1 MTHDLM
7 TTLRSELAALEYKR
21 DRLMSELQEM
31 KSTVRSRDQR
41 VVELQVEADQLR
53 EQAARQNAV
62 ISSLKK
68 RIQELEERE
77 RNLYASQGRNEI
89 TIQGLQRDVKYHEE
103 KVREY
108 DKKMRQLELNISEEI
123 QLKERAR
130 LNLQDFVRRLAHALN
145 VEYCETV
152 HHSPEMVIHKAEEL
166 VQEVNRLRTKSTN
179 VETQLTGVEVDFRTC
194 RDALDRSITEK
205 EQLQRQVS
213 VQLVDID
220 RLRQEKECLEMQYRI
235 AEKDMNDLRDKLV
248 NANRSLTSATG
259 NISNQEALICQLR
272 EDLKVRE
279 EKTQRVQNEFRHLL
293 ESVAILISTPS
304 RFVESHENAI
314 KDRIREILAD
324 NKDQLLKIQ
333 SLREKVN
340 TATESTNRQSEL
352 VESTMMKVRSLEE
365 ERAAQEAKI
374 HKLESELTSSDLS
387 RESLRRDK
395 QTFMTFLDRLGKAMQ
410 MDEISQEIGLD
421 LQTESL
427 LVRAEQLARLET
439 DKLVDKLH
447 FFLCRCHVA
456 NIFSFV
462 LCFFIVQIVCTSVVY
477 QLQRRV
483 RTLREQLQRRDL
495 HLDLLRRKLSLQ
507 EDSVRMKSLLQSERD
522 EANIRAKKLGKQV
535 DRLQIQL
542 SDEKSRN
549 RELSAQL
556 TEAADYKKASLNR
569 FFARERCE
577 VAYVGKTKFPNK
589 FSSQTAR
596 ESLHNLQPSS
606 RYFNSFFD
614 IFCEQIAALERSRK
628 IEELQKRLVESEMLR
643 TRYNRKLTMAKEQ
656 MRTAAETA
664 DQERSINDHSLQ
676 LLRDEM
682 AQVKQNLSEVTRRE
696 SQKSSHYFS
705 VIYKYFVANLKHFD
719 LLLKRQAPL
728 AKLISIIPRRTVDA
742 RMNRAIVRVPISYK
756 HDSIRKLVISCLSFR
771 ASASPWR
778 SYCQSQSA
786 RPITRSFR
794 DYRKWSRLIET
805 LRCSP
810 VDTTS
815 LWKRVLRDA
824 PGNNQIRANII
835 VFSII

>member
-1 MTHDLM
+1 MASDDAETREAQEAEEDLRIFETLCISSPRKADPDEAMTHDLT

-31 KSTVRSRDQR
+31 KSIVRSRDQR

-53 EQAARQNAV
+53 EQAARQNSV

-68 RIQELEERE
+68 RIQELEDRE
-77 RNLYASQGRNEI
+77 RNLYASQGRSEI

-108 DKKMRQLELNISEEI
+108 DKKIRQLERNISEEI

-145 VEYCETV
+145 VEYCETA

-194 RDALDRSITEK
+194 RDALEHATMEK
-205 EQLQRQVS
+205 EQLQRQVA

-220 RLRQEKECLEMQYRI
+220 RLRQEKECAEMQYRV

-272 EDLKVRE
+272 EDLKARE
-279 EKTQRVQNEFRHLL
+279 EKTQRVQNDSRHFL
-293 ESVAILISTPS
+293 ESLAILVSTPN

-324 NKDQLLKIQ
+324 NKDQSIKIQ

-340 TATESTNRQSEL
+340 VATESTNRQSEL
-352 VESTMMKVRSLEE
+352 VESTMMKMRSLED
-365 ERAAQEAKI
+365 ERAALETKI
-374 HKLESELTSSDLS
+374 HKLESELTSCELS

-395 QTFMTFLDRLGKAMQ
+395 QTFMVFLDRLSKAMQ
-410 MDEISQEIGLD
+410 MDEISQEVGLD
-421 LQTESL
+421 LLTESL

-439 DKLVDKLH
+439 DKLVDK
-447 FFLCRCHVA
+447 
-456 NIFSFV
+456 
-462 LCFFIVQIVCTSVVY
+462 TSVVY

-522 EANIRAKKLGKQV
+522 EANIRAKKLAKQV
-535 DRLQIQL
+535 ERLQIQW
-542 SDEKSRN
+542 SEEKSRN

-556 TEAADYKKASLNR
+556 TDAADYK
-569 FFARERCE
+569 
-577 VAYVGKTKFPNK
+577 
-589 FSSQTAR
+589 
-596 ESLHNLQPSS
+596 
-606 RYFNSFFD
+606 
-614 IFCEQIAALERSRK
+614 IAALERSRK

-643 TRYNRKLTMAKEQ
+643 TRYNRKLTMMKEQ
-656 MRTAAETA
+656 MRTSAETA

-676 LLRDEM
+676 LLRDEL
-682 AQVKQNLSEVTRRE
+682 AQVKQNLAEVTRRE
-696 SQKSSHYFS
+696 SQLQSFRVS
-705 VIYKYFVANLKHFD
+705 V
-719 LLLKRQAPL
+719 
-728 AKLISIIPRRTVDA
+728 AKLLSEPICTSDYEII
-742 RMNRAIVRVPISYK
+742 
-756 HDSIRKLVISCLSFR
+756 
-771 ASASPWR
+771 
-778 SYCQSQSA
+778 
-786 RPITRSFR
+786 
-794 DYRKWSRLIET
+794 SRLQKMVAAHRDFTMLSRRYDEPLET
-805 LRCSP
+805 SPSRCTSIHPVHMPRSP
-810 VDTTS
+810 GGSRCTRYEDSGFADPPDLHDIDDDYNKRPVRSS
-815 LWKRVLRDA
+815 LL
-824 PGNNQIRANII
+824 P
-835 VFSII
+835 

>member
-1 MTHDLM
+1 MTHDLT

-31 KSTVRSRDQR
+31 KSAVRSRDQR

-53 EQAARQNAV
+53 EQAARQNSV
-62 ISSLKK
+62 VSSLKK

-108 DKKMRQLELNISEEI
+108 DKKIRQLEHNISEEI

-145 VEYCETV
+145 VEYCETA
-152 HHSPEMVIHKAEEL
+152 HHSSEMVIHKAEEL

-194 RDALDRSITEK
+194 RDALDRLSTEK

-220 RLRQEKECLEMQYRI
+220 RLRQEKECLEMQYRV

-272 EDLKVRE
+272 EDLKARE

-324 NKDQLLKIQ
+324 NKDQSLKIQ

-365 ERAAQEAKI
+365 ERAALEAKI

-439 DKLVDKLH
+439 DKLVDK
-447 FFLCRCHVA
+447 
-456 NIFSFV
+456 
-462 LCFFIVQIVCTSVVY
+462 TSVVY

-522 EANIRAKKLGKQV
+522 EANIRAKKLAKQV
-535 DRLQIQL
+535 ERLQVQL

-556 TEAADYKKASLNR
+556 TEAADYKVCNFKNPYLPSHNR
-569 FFARERCE
+569 
-577 VAYVGKTKFPNK
+577 
-589 FSSQTAR
+589 
-596 ESLHNLQPSS
+596 
-606 RYFNSFFD
+606 
-614 IFCEQIAALERSRK
+614 QIAALERSRK

-656 MRTAAETA
+656 IRTAVETA

-676 LLRDEM
+676 LLRDEL

-696 SQKSSHYFS
+696 SQLSSFRVS
-705 VIYKYFVANLKHFD
+705 V
-719 LLLKRQAPL
+719 
-728 AKLISIIPRRTVDA
+728 AKLLQESMCTPDYEIIARLQKMVAAHRDFTMLSRRYDEPLETSPSRCTSIHPVHPPRSPGSRCTRYEDSGFA
-742 RMNRAIVRVPISYK
+742 DPPDLHDIDDDYNKRPVRS
-756 HDSIRKLVISCLSFR
+756 
-771 ASASPWR
+771 
-778 SYCQSQSA
+778 
-786 RPITRSFR
+786 
-794 DYRKWSRLIET
+794 
-805 LRCSP
+805 
-810 VDTTS
+810 S
-815 LWKRVLRDA
+815 LL
-824 PGNNQIRANII
+824 P
-835 VFSII
+835 

>member
-1 MTHDLM
+1 MASDDAETREAQEAEEDLRIFETLCISSPRKADPDEAMTHDLT

-31 KSTVRSRDQR
+31 KSIVRSRDQR

-53 EQAARQNAV
+53 EQAARQNSV

-77 RNLYASQGRNEI
+77 RNLYASHGRSEI

-108 DKKMRQLELNISEEI
+108 DKKIRQLEHNISEEI

-145 VEYCETV
+145 VEYCETA

-194 RDALDRSITEK
+194 RDALDRATTEK
-205 EQLQRQVS
+205 EQLQRQVA

-220 RLRQEKECLEMQYRI
+220 RLRQEKECVEMQYRV

-272 EDLKVRE
+272 EDLKARE
-279 EKTQRVQNEFRHLL
+279 EKTQRVQNDLRHLL
-293 ESVAILISTPS
+293 ESLAILVSTPN

-324 NKDQLLKIQ
+324 NKDQSIKMQ
-333 SLREKVN
+333 NLREKVN
-340 TATESTNRQSEL
+340 VATESANRQSEL
-352 VESTMMKVRSLEE
+352 VESTMMKVRSLED
-365 ERAAQEAKI
+365 ERAALETKI
-374 HKLESELTSSDLS
+374 HKLESELTSCELS

-395 QTFMTFLDRLGKAMQ
+395 QTFMVFLDRLGKAMQ
-410 MDEISQEIGLD
+410 MDEISQEVGLD
-421 LQTESL
+421 LLTESL

-439 DKLVDKLH
+439 DKLVDK
-447 FFLCRCHVA
+447 
-456 NIFSFV
+456 
-462 LCFFIVQIVCTSVVY
+462 TSVVY

-522 EANIRAKKLGKQV
+522 EANIRAKKLTKQV
-535 DRLQIQL
+535 ERLQVQL
-542 SDEKSRN
+542 SEEKSRN

-556 TEAADYKKASLNR
+556 TDAADYK
-569 FFARERCE
+569 
-577 VAYVGKTKFPNK
+577 
-589 FSSQTAR
+589 
-596 ESLHNLQPSS
+596 
-606 RYFNSFFD
+606 
-614 IFCEQIAALERSRK
+614 IAALERSRK

-643 TRYNRKLTMAKEQ
+643 TRYNRKLTMMKEQ
-656 MRTAAETA
+656 MRTTAETA

-676 LLRDEM
+676 LLRDEL
-682 AQVKQNLSEVTRRE
+682 AQVKQNLAEVTRRE
-696 SQKSSHYFS
+696 TQLQSFRVS
-705 VIYKYFVANLKHFD
+705 V
-719 LLLKRQAPL
+719 
-728 AKLISIIPRRTVDA
+728 AKLLSEPICTSDYEII
-742 RMNRAIVRVPISYK
+742 
-756 HDSIRKLVISCLSFR
+756 
-771 ASASPWR
+771 
-778 SYCQSQSA
+778 
-786 RPITRSFR
+786 
-794 DYRKWSRLIET
+794 SRLQKMVAAHRDFTMLSRRYDEPLET
-805 LRCSP
+805 SPSRCTSIHPVHMPRSP
-810 VDTTS
+810 GGSRCTRYEDSGFADPPDLHDIDDDYNKRPVRSS
-815 LWKRVLRDA
+815 LL
-824 PGNNQIRANII
+824 P
-835 VFSII
+835 

>member
-1 MTHDLM
+1 MASDDAETQEAREAQETVEEDLRIFETLRISSPPKVDPDDAMTHDLT

-31 KSTVRSRDQR
+31 KNVVRSRDQR

-62 ISSLKK
+62 VLSLKK

-108 DKKMRQLELNISEEI
+108 DKKIRQLEYNISEEI

-130 LNLQDFVRRLAHALN
+130 LNLQDFVRRLAHAVN
-145 VEYCETV
+145 VEYSETA

-194 RDALDRSITEK
+194 RDALDRATTEK
-205 EQLQRQVS
+205 EQLQRQLS
-213 VQLVDID
+213 VQLVDMD
-220 RLRQEKECLEMQYRI
+220 RLRQEKECLEMQYRV
-235 AEKDMNDLRDKLV
+235 AEKDINDLRDKLV

-272 EDLKVRE
+272 EDLKTRE
-279 EKTQRVQNEFRHLL
+279 EKTQRVHNELRHLL
-293 ESVAILISTPS
+293 ESLAILVSTPS

-314 KDRIREILAD
+314 KDRIREIIAD
-324 NKDQLLKIQ
+324 NKDQTLKIQ
-333 SLREKVN
+333 SLRDKVN
-340 TATESTNRQSEL
+340 SATESTNRQSEL

-365 ERAAQEAKI
+365 ERSALEAKI
-374 HKLESELTSSDLS
+374 HKLESELTSSELS

-395 QTFMTFLDRLGKAMQ
+395 QTFVTFLDRLSKAMQ
-410 MDEISQEIGLD
+410 MDEISQEVGID

-439 DKLVDKLH
+439 DKLVDK
-447 FFLCRCHVA
+447 
-456 NIFSFV
+456 
-462 LCFFIVQIVCTSVVY
+462 TSVVY

-522 EANIRAKKLGKQV
+522 EANIRAKKLAKQV
-535 DRLQIQL
+535 DRLQVQL
-542 SDEKSRN
+542 SEEKSRS

-556 TEAADYKKASLNR
+556 TEAADYK
-569 FFARERCE
+569 
-577 VAYVGKTKFPNK
+577 
-589 FSSQTAR
+589 
-596 ESLHNLQPSS
+596 
-606 RYFNSFFD
+606 
-614 IFCEQIAALERSRK
+614 IAALERSRK

-676 LLRDEM
+676 LLRDEL

-696 SQKSSHYFS
+696 SQLQSFRVS
-705 VIYKYFVANLKHFD
+705 V
-719 LLLKRQAPL
+719 
-728 AKLISIIPRRTVDA
+728 AKLLSEPICTPDYEII
-742 RMNRAIVRVPISYK
+742 
-756 HDSIRKLVISCLSFR
+756 
-771 ASASPWR
+771 
-778 SYCQSQSA
+778 
-786 RPITRSFR
+786 
-794 DYRKWSRLIET
+794 SRLQKMVAAHRDFTMLSRRYDEPLET
-805 LRCSP
+805 SPSRCTSIHPVHPPRSP
-810 VDTTS
+810 GSRCTRYEDSGFADPPDLHDIDDDYNKRPVRSS
-815 LWKRVLRDA
+815 LL
-824 PGNNQIRANII
+824 P
-835 VFSII
+835 